1 VYSDPFR
8 QAFPSARALL
18 SSAVPGL
25 RTFAMQHPQHRPV
38 LMLQVPI
45 EIWRLVA
52 RELTGG
58 VHAFSD
64 LLRFAQTCWAFA
76 DLALPELYA
85 VYRGFEQLG
94 EDFDKEEDDAFR
106 HAFCAFWRSI
116 VSSCLGTTLF
126 PYFLWITRLDLENL
140 YQYISKLKPLRP
152 EDLIDFF
159 GGHPLES
166 LGIRQDEINTLDHD
180 VVVSKIADLL
190 CKATLEASNEG
201 RPSRI
206 AELHVM
212 SLSPACLERLVTVL
226 PNLTEIV
233 CVGPSR
239 SLLNGDI
246 GTAIRTNC
254 PKFRSV

>member
-1 VYSDPFR
+1 
-8 QAFPSARALL
+8 
-18 SSAVPGL
+18 
-25 RTFAMQHPQHRPV
+25 MQQLQHHPVSR
-38 LMLQVPI
+38 LPI

-52 RELTGG
+52 QELAKGLS
-58 VHAFSD
+58 ALSD
-64 LLRFAQTCWAFA
+64 ILRFGQACWAFA

-85 VYRGFEQLG
+85 IDQTYERYVIY
-94 EDFDKEEDDAFR
+94 DDVDKEDAFCR
-106 HAFCAFWRSI
+106 AFHAFWRSI